1 VIGYSPTAVA
11 VLVVILV
18 HREDMPGV
26 VGCERVAGQQHGP
39 TCISRRSIGMSNDT
53 KQFVEQIA
61 AEADATA
68 DQPMPAAATSTRPN
82 KSVTVATR
90 MSPEDLHAI
99 EALATELDVPVS
111 ALVRGWVLAGLNAR
125 KAESLTTALDRIAA
139 DVQRLRELVA

>member
-1 VIGYSPTAVA
+1 
-11 VLVVILV
+11 
-18 HREDMPGV
+18 
-26 VGCERVAGQQHGP
+26 
-39 TCISRRSIGMSNDT
+39 MSNDA

-90 MSPEDLHAI
+90 VSPEDLHAI

-111 ALVRGWVLAGLNAR
+111 ALVRGWVLAELNAR
-125 KAESLTTALDRIAA
+125 KAESLTTALDRITA

>member
-1 VIGYSPTAVA
+1 
-11 VLVVILV
+11 
-18 HREDMPGV
+18 
-26 VGCERVAGQQHGP
+26 
-39 TCISRRSIGMSNDT
+39 MSNDA

-99 EALATELDVPVS
+99 EALATELDLPVS

-125 KAESLTTALDRIAA
+125 KAESLTTALDWITA
-139 DVQRLRELVA
+139 DVLRLRELVARPLGRSRRWAPWRATPISMCTPPARTPPGLGSPRS

>member
-1 VIGYSPTAVA
+1 
-11 VLVVILV
+11 
-18 HREDMPGV
+18 
-26 VGCERVAGQQHGP
+26 
-39 TCISRRSIGMSNDT
+39 MSNDA

-90 MSPEDLHAI
+90 VSPEDLHAI

-111 ALVRGWVLAGLNAR
+111 ALVRGWVLA
-125 KAESLTTALDRIAA
+125 
-139 DVQRLRELVA
+139 

>member
-1 VIGYSPTAVA
+1 
-11 VLVVILV
+11 
-18 HREDMPGV
+18 
-26 VGCERVAGQQHGP
+26 
-39 TCISRRSIGMSNDT
+39 MSNDT

-99 EALATELDVPVS
+99 HAPELDVPIS
-111 ALVRGWVLAGLNAR
+111 ALVRGWVLARLSAR
-125 KAESLTTALDRIAA
+125 PSP
-139 DVQRLRELVA
+139 